1 MEKTLSNFNL
11 TGLKLDLLCK
21 GIRMDESAK
30 QRLLPPYR
38 YKRASLSEGR
48 NFELYLNGKATVV
61 NLAVYEKFVKDSPY
75 FYDDV
80 NKLLLNDGQEVTKIE
95 MVPDPEWYLD
105 KLDNGTLLGSYIQVH
120 GTNVLATS
128 LSNYCVFKDDN
139 AGCKFCG
146 LTLDKK
152 NRRKDPGML
161 AKVLNIIEHNNPGKY
176 AELNINSG
184 TLRSDDMGA
193 DMYISVIEEIRKIS
207 DIPLSAQI
215 APMRKLSYIDRLK
228 DAGLN
233 SLSFNIEI
241 WDDATRER
249 IMPGKGK
256 IPKSLYLDCLE
267 YASETFGPANVSSW
281 LIAGLEPQET
291 TLIAAE
297 EVAKRGAVPFVTV
310 FRPIK
315 GSLMEDVEPPN
326 VETMF
331 SIFIEVENILK
342 RYNLDPRKGN
352 CGCAKCDCC
361 SVAGEVLN
369 YGL

>member
-1 MEKTLSNFNL
+1 MVKRL
-11 TGLKLDLLCK
+11 
-21 GIRMDESAK
+21 
-30 QRLLPPYR
+30 QRL
-38 YKRASLSEGR
+38 KWFS
-48 NFELYLNGKATVV
+48 
-61 NLAVYEKFVKDSPY
+61 
-75 FYDDV
+75 
-80 NKLLLNDGQEVTKIE
+80 
-95 MVPDPEWYLD
+95 DPGWYLD
-105 KLDNGTLLGSYIQVH
+105 ELDNGTLLGSYIQVH

-139 AGCKFCG
+139 VGCKFCG

-152 NRRKDPGML
+152 NRKKDPKML
-161 AKVLNIIEHNNPGKY
+161 AKVLNIIERNNPGQY

-193 DMYISVIEEIRKIS
+193 HMYISVIEEIRKIS

-215 APMRKLSYIDRLK
+215 APMKDMAYIDRLK

-241 WDDATRER
+241 WDDALRQKL
-249 IMPGKGK
+249 MPGKGK
-256 IPKSLYLDCLE
+256 ISKNLYLDCLG
-267 YASETFGPANVSSW
+267 YASEIFGPVNVSSW
-281 LIAGLEPQET
+281 LIAGLEPGKT

-297 EVAKRGAVPFVTV
+297 EVAKKGAVPFVTL
-310 FRPIK
+310 FRPIQ
-315 GSLMEDVEPPN
+315 GSLMENVMPPD

-331 SIFIEVENILK
+331 SIFTSLKDILEK
-342 RYNLDPRKGN
+342 YSLNPRTGN

-361 SVAGEVLN
+361 SVAGEILN